1 MNKRVLGIL
10 IGLLAIGVA
19 ASASPVSCNGTTTT
33 NVTTLGTLVCAGSGE
48 SFSNFTVT
56 STGSAT
62 VGLSAMTFDA
72 ATGIVVIQFN
82 PFPVTVPQDITL
94 GYLITGPTNGI
105 DFNVLGTPLS
115 GITFSEIAC
124 STQLCAG
131 QNNVVFANISNAG
144 PVQVNSASFAT
155 QTSVWIKKD
164 INFNSGTSVLTD
176 FTDSSHVP
184 VPEPMTLSMMGI
196 GALGA
201 EGASAAAGGL
211 HIRVIEL
218 EPGAFQALD
227 VIHFRAVQ
235 IQQARLVD
243 EHLQAAKAVGLIQ
256 HSGTVLESHRVA
268 EA

>member
-1 MNKRVLGIL
+1 MNKKLLGIF
-10 IGLLAIGVA
+10 VA
-19 ASASPVSCNGTTTT
+19 AVGMASMATASAVSCNSTTTT

-72 ATGIVVIQFN
+72 ATGIVLIQFN

-94 GYLITGPTNGI
+94 GYLITGPINGI

-124 STQLCAG
+124 STHLCAGG
-131 QNNVVFANISNAG
+131 QNNVVYGNISNAG
-144 PVQVNSASFAT
+144 PVQTNSASFAT

-164 INFNSGTSVLTD
+164 INFNSGISVLTD

-184 VPEPMTLSMMGI
+184 VPEPMTLSMMG
-196 GALGA
+196 LGLL
-201 EGASAAAGGL
+201 GL
-211 HIRVIEL
+211 GLVR
-218 EPGAFQALD
+218 
-227 VIHFRAVQ
+227 RR
-235 IQQARLVD
+235 QQG
-243 EHLQAAKAVGLIQ
+243 KK
-256 HSGTVLESHRVA
+256 
-268 EA
+268 